1 MTENRG
7 ESMNYGATL
16 AGRLMAERVLRE
28 QLVRLLWQRFYF
40 DVATWDDR
48 PEDEVWDEER
58 DDQMVLLGNDADAVL
73 ALVER

>member
-1 MTENRG
+1 
-7 ESMNYGATL
+7 
-16 AGRLMAERVLRE
+16 MAERVLRE
-28 QLVRLLWQRFYF
+28 QLIRLLWQRFYF
-40 DVATWDDR
+40 NATWDDR